1 MTHLKHVG
9 PRGVRGPHMVRE
21 RQLLHEIIFEMVENQ
36 WAPLFHCALNIWP
49 NLDSY
54 NEKKKCQAFI
64 SKIIYFYSRYNPLF
78 INSQFSL
85 GLNTLLV
92 PNVYTGCTFGS

>member
-36 WAPLFHCALNIWP
+36 WAPLFHCALNILAKP
-49 NLDSY
+49 
-54 NEKKKCQAFI
+54 
-64 SKIIYFYSRYNPLF
+64 
-78 INSQFSL
+78 
-85 GLNTLLV
+85 
-92 PNVYTGCTFGS
+92 